1 MFNLNYLIL
10 RWSVFRTLRD
20 QLISLSFRQ
29 NKDQNIFWSLFMAK
43 KNTLY
48 ANHPFYIHNILLA
61 IVSEINFFILQQNLV
76 KKNEKLCFSYKNFLC
91 NMWSCRSKF
100 HDSRKCLKACHNK
113 YKESLQAC
121 LCRNKDILE
130 AWENARINFLK
141 MFSNQQDFVQ
151 QAALNSVVI
160 VRVLTSFHF
169 NLSLICLASAF
180 YRL

>member
-1 MFNLNYLIL
+1 
-10 RWSVFRTLRD
+10 
-20 QLISLSFRQ
+20 
-29 NKDQNIFWSLFMAK
+29 MAK

-91 NMWSCRSKF
+91 NMGSYGSKL
-100 HDSRKCLKACHNK
+100 HDSRKCLKACHSK

-130 AWENARINFLK
+130 A
-141 MFSNQQDFVQ
+141 
-151 QAALNSVVI
+151 
-160 VRVLTSFHF
+160 
-169 NLSLICLASAF
+169 
-180 YRL
+180 